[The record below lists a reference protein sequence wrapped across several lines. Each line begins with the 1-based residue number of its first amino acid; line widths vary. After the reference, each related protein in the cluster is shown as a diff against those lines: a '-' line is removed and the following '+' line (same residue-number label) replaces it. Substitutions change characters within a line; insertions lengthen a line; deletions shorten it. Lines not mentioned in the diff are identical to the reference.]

1 MSESSDQATNIV
13 RWCKIGAAGLVVSV
27 IGMYGA
33 LTNQDATQ
41 ENEPGVVSSV
51 SPAVTAPT
59 LVLSSTPL
67 TAEAPIATPSII
79 EPGGAGAAET
89 PSPTY
94 IPPARVDVDT
104 PSPYI
109 PPVRVQE
116 APVTEP
122 SQELQRVGPGP
133 TPRPMPSDVEYVP
146 QTSITPT
153 GPLPDTMAAT
163 VPTSEGTSQ
172 SR

>member
-33 LTNQDATQ
+33 LTDQDATQ

-94 IPPARVDVDT
+94 IPPAPVRET
-104 PSPYI
+104 PAPTYI

-122 SQELQRVGPGP
+122 SQELQRVGQPPVP
-133 TPRPMPSDVEYVP
+133 TPPPSDVEYVP
-146 QTSITPT
+146 QTTITPIE
-153 GPLPDTMAAT
+153 PP
-163 VPTSEGTSQ
+163 SEGTSP
-172 SR
+172 SH